1 MANSAPS
8 REKRR
13 PIVES
18 DGDPLNSSWQ
28 MWPLQAWTRASGRS
42 YPGKSDVS
50 DSFDSST
57 PEPPLPAQ
65 PPVGDVPRSSETQE
79 ASPLKPVRR
88 FIPLSWKNFFQRWRR
103 EPEPFLPLAY
113 ATARRSPPVSPLSD
127 RRGPARKGS
136 SSSGFQEPSWSSPSE
151 CNQET
156 EMSPARSQQGQAAL
170 PSYEEKLEAYNLKY
184 SYMKSWP
191 GLLRLMAGLELVFGG
206 MVFACVCAYI
216 QKDYQWYNLY
226 GGSLLSGGL
235 LGGGY
240 GYNYYGPMTPFVLVV
255 ASLAWLVTVILLG
268 LGVTMYYRTILLNS
282 HWWPLTEFAL
292 NVIMFLLYMGAA
304 IAYVNDVNRGSLCYS
319 LFASNPLIAAF
330 CRVEG
335 GQVAAIAFLFI
346 TTLLY
351 LAGALVCLKMW
362 RHEMARK
369 QREGFEAL
377 VSPQSRRRQLP
388 SASAPF
394 PAPKAR
400 RLLLALGR
408 IRPVQVP
415 PRFQGYR
422 GRVALVHQRPEGGPT
437 ASPGPP
443 SGAVTLLL
451 SLTPLCLF
459 KHNPVLR
466 QARPKRIVFQDEVMP
481 SGSLPGKV
489 TKQLGFSEEGEASG
503 ALSCSIPTGHTP
515 KPHVVPDYVV
525 KYPGIC
531 CHEEREKYKAV
542 FNDQYAEYKEL
553 YHEVHAALQKF
564 KELDAMMS
572 RLPHRTPSKTC
583 WQEDQGCGDRQGTRQ
598 ELKQFARRERCQF
611 RTEKCLQIF
620 WPKEFPLPASSAA
633 EPGLPGLLP
642 AAAQQSSARPLHS
655 LLYAPQEQ
663 SRVSNIWKEYR
674 QKKRDPAFLEKQER
688 CDYLKKKLA
697 HIKAQI
703 QAYDRTAKEGSMYF

>member
-1 MANSAPS
+1 MANSTS
-8 REKRR
+8 SKEKRR

-28 MWPLQAWTRASGRS
+28 MWPSQAWTRASSRS
-42 YPGKSDVS
+42 YPGKSDLS
-50 DSFDSST
+50 DSFDSSIY
-57 PEPPLPAQ
+57 EPPLPAQ
-65 PPVGDVPRSSETQE
+65 PPVGDITRSSETQE

-88 FIPLSWKNFFQRWRR
+88 FIPRSWKNFFQRWRR
-103 EPEPFLPLAY
+103 APEPFLPLPY
-113 ATARRSPPVSPLSD
+113 AAAQCSPPVSPLSD
-127 RRGPARKGS
+127 RRRLVHNGS

-156 EMSPARSQQGQAAL
+156 EMSPPRSQQGQPAL

-191 GLLRLMAGLELVFGG
+191 GLLRLMAGLELLFGG

-226 GGSLLSGGL
+226 GGSLLSGG
-235 LGGGY
+235 
-240 GYNYYGPMTPFVLVV
+240 
-255 ASLAWLVTVILLG
+255 
-268 LGVTMYYRTILLNS
+268 
-282 HWWPLTEFAL
+282 
-292 NVIMFLLYMGAA
+292 
-304 IAYVNDVNRGSLCYS
+304 
-319 LFASNPLIAAF
+319 
-330 CRVEG
+330 
-335 GQVAAIAFLFI
+335 GQVAAITFLFI

-377 VSPQSRRRQLP
+377 VSPSASMPQSRRRQLP
-388 SASAPF
+388 STSAPF

-408 IRPVQVP
+408 ICPVQVP

-422 GRVALVHQRPEGGPT
+422 GRVAL
-437 ASPGPP
+437 
-443 SGAVTLLL
+443 
-451 SLTPLCLF
+451 
-459 KHNPVLR
+459 
-466 QARPKRIVFQDEVMP
+466 M
-481 SGSLPGKV
+481 
-489 TKQLGFSEEGEASG
+489 
-503 ALSCSIPTGHTP
+503 
-515 KPHVVPDYVV
+515 

-553 YHEVHAALQKF
+553 YYEVHAALQKF
-564 KELDAMMS
+564 QELDAMMS
-572 RLPHRTPSKTC
+572 RLPRRTPSK
-583 WQEDQGCGDRQGTRQ
+583 
-598 ELKQFARRERCQF
+598 K
-611 RTEKCLQIF
+611 
-620 WPKEFPLPASSAA
+620 
-633 EPGLPGLLP
+633 
-642 AAAQQSSARPLHS
+642 
-655 LLYAPQEQ
+655 EQ

-703 QAYDRTAKEGSMYF
+703 QKYDRTSQH

>member
-1 MANSAPS
+1 MANSTS
-8 REKRR
+8 SKEKRR

-28 MWPLQAWTRASGRS
+28 MWPSQAWTRASSRS
-42 YPGKSDVS
+42 YPGKSDLS
-50 DSFDSST
+50 DSFDSSIY
-57 PEPPLPAQ
+57 EPPLPAQ
-65 PPVGDVPRSSETQE
+65 PPVGDITRSSETQE

-88 FIPLSWKNFFQRWRR
+88 FIPRSWKNFFQRWRR
-103 EPEPFLPLAY
+103 APEPFLPLPY
-113 ATARRSPPVSPLSD
+113 AAAQCSPPVSPLSD
-127 RRGPARKGS
+127 RRRLVHNGS

-156 EMSPARSQQGQAAL
+156 EMSPPRSQQGQPAL

-191 GLLRLMAGLELVFGG
+191 GLLRLMAGLELLFGG

-268 LGVTMYYRTILLNS
+268 LGVTMYYRTILLDS

-292 NVIMFLLYMGAA
+292 NIIMFLLYMGAA
-304 IAYVNDVNRGSLCYS
+304 IAYVNDVNRGGLCYS

-335 GQVAAIAFLFI
+335 GQVAAITFLFI

-377 VSPQSRRRQLP
+377 
-388 SASAPF
+388 
-394 PAPKAR
+394 
-400 RLLLALGR
+400 
-408 IRPVQVP
+408 
-415 PRFQGYR
+415 
-422 GRVALVHQRPEGGPT
+422 
-437 ASPGPP
+437 
-443 SGAVTLLL
+443 
-451 SLTPLCLF
+451 
-459 KHNPVLR
+459 HNPVPL

-489 TKQLGFSEEGEASG
+489 TKQLGFSEKGEASG

-515 KPHVVPDYVV
+515 KPHIVPDYVV

-553 YHEVHAALQKF
+553 YYEVHAALQKF
-564 KELDAMMS
+564 QELDAMMS
-572 RLPHRTPSKTC
+572 RLPRRTPSK
-583 WQEDQGCGDRQGTRQ
+583 
-598 ELKQFARRERCQF
+598 K
-611 RTEKCLQIF
+611 
-620 WPKEFPLPASSAA
+620 
-633 EPGLPGLLP
+633 
-642 AAAQQSSARPLHS
+642 
-655 LLYAPQEQ
+655 EQ

-703 QAYDRTAKEGSMYF
+703 QKYDRTAKEGSMYF